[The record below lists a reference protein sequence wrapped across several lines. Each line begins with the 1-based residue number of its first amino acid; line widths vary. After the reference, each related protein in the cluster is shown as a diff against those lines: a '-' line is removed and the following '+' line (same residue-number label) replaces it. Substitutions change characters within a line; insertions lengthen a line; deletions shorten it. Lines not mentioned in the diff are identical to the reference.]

1 MEKLTP
7 KKRVMNVLNGQKVDK
22 VPFTVYSGYWGGN
35 ANVENPTPP
44 FVRNLLQ
51 CETERK
57 LRNKGLCL
65 VELGY
70 FGWGSA
76 RPDVR
81 VVSTV
86 YNENEKHVI
95 RTDYKTP
102 YGNLYSIKE
111 VNDFTVWSRVKL
123 FKTKED
129 YKKIL
134 FILENTVVFEV
145 NNAIEKAIRMLG
157 DDVVLRGDF
166 GYEPLQEFISG
177 DFFSTEQFCIE
188 WMDNRDEIL
197 KLYNA
202 NVEIKR
208 KAYKIAA
215 KSPIDIIIYG
225 GNVTPAVISPKNFED
240 YYLPHYEEACE
251 VLKPKGKIVGC
262 HFDANLSLL
271 KNLIAKT
278 SLDIIEAFTPYP
290 DTDMTSAEAK
300 KTWPDKV
307 LWINFPS
314 SVHIESIEKIKT
326 VTKNLIK
333 SVDGEKLI
341 IGITEDVPENRWQGN
356 YMAIMEAIDEYY
368 GV

>member
-1 MEKLTP
+1 
-7 KKRVMNVLNGQKVDK
+7 
-22 VPFTVYSGYWGGN
+22 
-35 ANVENPTPP
+35 
-44 FVRNLLQ
+44 
-51 CETERK
+51 
-57 LRNKGLCL
+57 
-65 VELGY
+65 
-70 FGWGSA
+70 
-76 RPDVR
+76 
-81 VVSTV
+81 
-86 YNENEKHVI
+86 
-95 RTDYKTP
+95 
-102 YGNLYSIKE
+102 LYSIKE
-111 VNDFTVWSRVKL
+111 VNDFTSWSKAKL
-123 FKTKED
+123 FKTKDD

-134 FILENTVVFEV
+134 FMLENTVVFEV
-145 NNAIEKAIRMLG
+145 NNAIKKAARMLG

-215 KSPIDIIIYG
+215 ESPIDIIIYG
-225 GNVTPAVISPKNFED
+225 GNVTPAIISPKNFEE

-262 HFDANLSLL
+262 HFDADLSSL
-271 KNLIAKT
+271 KDLIAKT

-290 DTDMTSAEAK
+290 DTDMTMAEAK
-300 KTWPDKV
+300 KSWPDKV

-314 SVHIESIEKIKT
+314 SVHLESIEKIKS
-326 VTKNLIK
+326 VTKNIIE
-333 SVDGEKLI
+333 SVNGGKLI

-356 YMAIMEAIDEYY
+356 YEAIMEAIDEYY
-368 GV
+368 SI